1 MMRKIFMLIGF
12 SIVSFMCS
20 GQQTYYNQTRQTQF
34 LNPSYY
40 GINGKSFAGVS
51 YNSLSYQTNEKIDSK
66 IFYGAVSFENANFS
80 LGIDFNNF
88 QINTYG
94 LVNNTI
100 NLSYIYRVE
109 LLNDFYFLPSLS
121 VGVGFNQIENPDL
134 IFGDQLNLLTG
145 SIATS
150 SSDPLFFNELSTNFF
165 DIGVSALVY
174 NETFMFGVALKNLNS
189 PDISYNQEF
198 ELKRPISFSGMIA
211 YERDL
216 NYFGRSFLPENSYL
230 YLITSVY
237 SADEFM
243 KIYAGQELILGGF
256 SIGLHQL
263 YTKNKLS
270 NAMLAGLNTSI
281 SFEQFEFSFGYN
293 FPVSQDL
300 TVFPPNVFEISM
312 IIKFDR
318 FLRNNKGFFKH
329 LKTDNL

>member
-1 MMRKIFMLIGF
+1 MRHIYLLIFLIF
-12 SIVSFMCS
+12 STFCL
-20 GQQTYYNQTRQTQF
+20 GQQSYYNQTRQTQF
-34 LNPSYY
+34 LNPSFY
-40 GINGKSFAGVS
+40 GINAKSFAGFS

-66 IFYGAVSFENANFS
+66 IFYGAVSFNNANFS

-109 LLNDFYFLPSLS
+109 LFNGMYFLPSLS

-145 SIATS
+145 SIAAS
-150 SSDPLFFNELSTNFF
+150 SNDPLFFNELRTNFF
-165 DIGVSALVY
+165 DLGASALVY
-174 NETFMFGVALKNLNS
+174 NENFMFGVALKHLNS

-198 ELKRPISFSGMIA
+198 ELKRPISFSGVIA

-243 KIYAGQELILGGF
+243 KVYAGQELLLGGF

-263 YTKNKLS
+263 YTKNELA

-293 FPVSQDL
+293 FPISQDI

-312 IIKFDR
+312 IVKFDR

>member
-1 MMRKIFMLIGF
+1 MMRSFQVF
-12 SIVSFMCS
+12 IVSIISSFCFS
-20 GQQTYYNQTRQTQF
+20 QQSFYNQTRQTQF
-34 LNPSYY
+34 LNPSFY
-40 GINGKSFAGVS
+40 GINARSFAGVS
-51 YNSLSYQTNEKIDSK
+51 YNSLSYKTNEKIDSK
-66 IFYGAVSFENANFS
+66 IFYGAVSFNNTNFS
-80 LGIDFNNF
+80 IGVDFNNF

-109 LLNDFYFLPSLS
+109 LLNEFYFLPSIS
-121 VGVGFNQIENPDL
+121 VGVGFNQIENPNL

-165 DIGVSALVY
+165 DIGASALVY
-174 NETFMFGVALKNLNS
+174 NESFMFGVALKHLNS

-198 ELKRPISFSGMIA
+198 ELKRPISFSGVIA

-216 NYFGRSFLPENSYL
+216 NYFGRGFLPENSYL
-230 YLITSVY
+230 YIITSVY

-243 KIYAGQELILGGF
+243 KVYAGQELLLGGF
-256 SIGLHQL
+256 SIGLNQL

-270 NAMLAGLNTSI
+270 NAMLVGLNTSI
-281 SFEQFEFSFGYN
+281 SVEQFEFSFGYN
-293 FPVSQDL
+293 FPISQNV

-312 IIKFDR
+312 IVKFDR

>member
-1 MMRKIFMLIGF
+1 MRHILINIFLIL
-12 SIVSFMCS
+12 STLCL
-20 GQQTYYNQTRQTQF
+20 GQQSYYNQTRQTQF
-34 LNPSYY
+34 LNPSFY
-40 GINGKSFAGVS
+40 GINSKSFAGVS

-66 IFYGAVSFENANFS
+66 IFYGAVGFNNANFS

-100 NLSYIYRVE
+100 NLSYIYRVK
-109 LLNDFYFLPSLS
+109 LFNDMYFLPSLS

-134 IFGDQLNLLTG
+134 IFGDQLNLFTG
-145 SIATS
+145 SVAAS
-150 SSDPLFFNELSTNFF
+150 SSDPLFFNELRTNFF
-165 DIGVSALVY
+165 DLGASALVY
-174 NETFMFGVALKNLNS
+174 NESFVFGIALKHLNS

-198 ELKRPISFSGMIA
+198 ELKRPISFSGLVG

-216 NYFGRSFLPENSYL
+216 NYYGRGFLPENSYL
-230 YLITSVY
+230 FLITSVY
-237 SADEFM
+237 SDDELM
-243 KIYAGQELILGGF
+243 KVYAGQELILGGF
-256 SIGLHQL
+256 SIGLQQL

-270 NAMLAGLNTSI
+270 SALLAGLNTSI
-281 SFEQFEFSFGYN
+281 SIEQFEFSFGYN
-293 FPVSQDL
+293 FPVTQAV

-312 IIKFDR
+312 IVKFDR